1 MWTDENLV
9 QIHIELTNACNAACP
24 MCVRFHNNSP
34 LIRPDMQTGQITLE
48 LFKKYFPDDILKQTR
63 LILFCGVHG
72 DPCVAR
78 DTYEICKYI
87 GETSPNTK
95 IMMNTNGGMRTPEW
109 WDKMGALFAKYKSRE
124 WLITFSID
132 GLEDT
137 NHIYRRNVVWEKL
150 EANVRAFTKHNPVSA
165 WDYLIFKH
173 NEHQLEEAKQKCKEL
188 NISEF
193 IPKKALGVDNG
204 VALQRMPALTKDGEL
219 DYWIDA
225 PENPKNRNLENP
237 AGPVQQHH
245 WPFNRDDYFKMKKE
259 KSSKNYQD
267 EVERVYDSI
276 APDSKYDRMKISCKS
291 KTFLGTEIFVDN
303 FGRVMP
309 CCYIGT
315 HLNGTYSE
323 PKSLQLHKAMN
334 DYGWDKF
341 DLNLHSLE
349 DILKEGH
356 LNRVF
361 ADTWDKKS
369 VKKGK
374 MAFCADTCGQC
385 SSIDKIFTHDDIENP
400 SRFVR

>member
-72 DPCVAR
+72 DPCVAK

-173 NEHQLEEAKQKCKEL
+173 NEH
-188 NISEF
+188 
-193 IPKKALGVDNG
+193 
-204 VALQRMPALTKDGEL
+204 
-219 DYWIDA
+219 
-225 PENPKNRNLENP
+225 
-237 AGPVQQHH
+237 
-245 WPFNRDDYFKMKKE
+245 
-259 KSSKNYQD
+259 
-267 EVERVYDSI
+267 
-276 APDSKYDRMKISCKS
+276 
-291 KTFLGTEIFVDN
+291 
-303 FGRVMP
+303 
-309 CCYIGT
+309 
-315 HLNGTYSE
+315 
-323 PKSLQLHKAMN
+323 
-334 DYGWDKF
+334 
-341 DLNLHSLE
+341 
-349 DILKEGH
+349 
-356 LNRVF
+356 
-361 ADTWDKKS
+361 
-369 VKKGK
+369 
-374 MAFCADTCGQC
+374 
-385 SSIDKIFTHDDIENP
+385 
-400 SRFVR
+400 